1 MKTLKMV
8 NLGFAFAVC
17 AAFNTQAIG
26 AQENTS
32 DSSSGT
38 SEPAALNQLTLE
50 SCHLRGLSEQ
60 VECGY
65 LEVPENHDTPNGTTI
80 DLHIVR
86 MPAVSSGAASDP
98 LFFLAGGPGQAAT
111 ELAPIIDRVFQDVRQ
126 RRDIILVD
134 QRGTGKSGALQCEI
148 SALDELLVPDDQIDL
163 RGAMARCAEKFDVD
177 LQQYSTVNAIRDFEM
192 VRTALGYQ
200 QINLYGGSYG
210 TRAALVW
217 MREAPTALRSV
228 VLDGVAPT
236 QVVVGPFGTYSQRA
250 FDLMVSDCNRSEA
263 CVERFGAID
272 EKYYA
277 LRERL
282 LAEPEQVVMQD
293 PRSDETR
300 EVLMTAKRLA
310 GILRNALYSPRSRQL
325 IPIVVSEAD
334 AGNWRPLAGLIG
346 AFDAESPIYTGL
358 LVSVLCQ
365 EDMPR
370 ADAELLARDGD
381 NRFIGSS
388 VGDDFVEM
396 CSGWPVAPLPDN
408 SHAEPVV
415 SDIPALLLSG
425 EQDPVTPPEWAEI
438 AAETLSN
445 SQHLVAEFGG
455 HTIMSHTCANRLIAQ
470 FLDEPSATIDA
481 SCLERTRMLPF
492 LRNVNAAGM

>member
-1 MKTLKMV
+1 MKTLTPVKLV
-8 NLGFAFAVC
+8 FAFAAC
-17 AAFNTQAIG
+17 
-26 AQENTS
+26 
-32 DSSSGT
+32 
-38 SEPAALNQLTLE
+38 LTLSAHPVNAQTTE
-50 SCHLRGLSEQ
+50 TQSSETRTTSNNSLQLEACHIRGLSEQ
-60 VECGY
+60 VECGV
-65 LEVPENHDTPNGTTI
+65 LSVPENHDAPNGKQI
-80 DLHIVR
+80 ELNIVR
-86 MPAVSSGAASDP
+86 LPAVSSGAANDP

-111 ELAPIIDRVFQDVRQ
+111 ELSGLIDRIFQDVRQ
-126 RRDIILVD
+126 RRDVVLVD
-134 QRGTGKSGALQCEI
+134 QRGTGKSGPLQCEI
-148 SALDELLVPDDQIDL
+148 SALEELLLPDDQIDL
-163 RGAMARCAEKFDVD
+163 VANMAKCAEEFDVD
-177 LQQYSTVNAIRDFEM
+177 FQQYSTVNAIRDFEM
-192 VRTALGYQ
+192 VRKALGYQ

-217 MREAPTALRSV
+217 MREAPAALRSV

-236 QVVVGPFGTYSQRA
+236 QVVVGPFGSYSQRA
-250 FDLMVSDCNRSEA
+250 FDLMVSDCNNDSA

-282 LAEPEQVVMQD
+282 LAEPEFMTMQD
-293 PRSDETR
+293 ARSDETR

-310 GILRNALYSPRSRQL
+310 GILRTALYSPRTRQL
-325 IPIVVSEAD
+325 IPIVISEAND
-334 AGNWRPLAGLIG
+334 GNWRPLAGLIG
-346 AFDAESPIYTGL
+346 AFDADSPLYTGL

-370 ADAELLARDGD
+370 VDAELLARDGD
-381 NRFIGSS
+381 NRFIGGST
-388 VGDDFVEM
+388 GEDFVSM
-396 CSGWPVAPLPDN
+396 CAGWPVQPLPDN
-408 SHAEPVV
+408 RHAEPVV

-470 FLDEPSATIDA
+470 FLEDPSKAVDA
-481 SCLERTRMLPF
+481 SCLARTRMLPF

>member
-1 MKTLKMV
+1 MKTLTPV
-8 NLGFAFAVC
+8 TLGFAFAACLVLGAP
-17 AAFNTQAIG
+17 AAN
-26 AQENTS
+26 AQ
-32 DSSSGT
+32 T
-38 SEPAALNQLTLE
+38 SETSSENPSATNNLLQLE

-60 VECGY
+60 VECGF
-65 LEVPENHDTPNGTTI
+65 LTVPENHAAPDGKQI

-86 MPAVSSGAASDP
+86 LPAVSSGAASDP

-111 ELAPIIDRVFQDVRQ
+111 ELASMIDHIFQDVRQ
-126 RRDIILVD
+126 RRDIVLID
-134 QRGTGKSGALQCEI
+134 QRGTGKSGALQCEV
-148 SALDELLVPDDQIDL
+148 SAIDELLVPDDQVDL
-163 RGAMARCAEKFDVD
+163 SATMAECAEDFDVD
-177 LQQYSTVNAIRDFEM
+177 FQQYNTVNAILDFEM
-192 VRTALGYQ
+192 VRKALGYQ
-200 QINLYGGSYG
+200 KINLYGGSYG

-217 MREAPTALRSV
+217 MREAPEALRSV

-250 FDLMVSDCNRSEA
+250 FDLMVSDCNNEPE
-263 CVERFGAID
+263 CVESFGAID

-282 LAEPEQVVMQD
+282 QASPEQLVMQD

-300 EVLMTAKRLA
+300 ELLMTAKRLA
-310 GILRNALYSPRSRQL
+310 GILRTALYSPRTRQL
-325 IPIVVSEAD
+325 IPIVISEANN
-334 AGNWRPLAGLIG
+334 GNWRPLAGLMG
-346 AFDAESPIYTGL
+346 AFDADSPLYVGL

-370 ADAELLARDGD
+370 ADDALLARDGD
-381 NRFIGSS
+381 NRFIGGS
-388 VGDDFVEM
+388 VGDDFVSM
-396 CSGWPVAPLPDN
+396 CAGWPVEPLPDN
-408 SHAEPVV
+408 SHAAPVV
-415 SDIPALLLSG
+415 SDIPSLLLSG

-470 FLDEPSATIDA
+470 FLEDPSKTVDD
-481 SCLERTRMLPF
+481 SCLARTRMLPF